1 MSNATQ
7 TAKMGPFKMGVMGL
21 QHMFAMFGAT
31 VLVPL
36 ITGLSVQVTL
46 IGVGVGTLIFHFFA
60 KGKVPAFLGSSFAF
74 MAGIQ
79 LITNPYHGLFAGT
92 DLTQADKLAYATG
105 AILVSGLLYLVFA
118 AAVKVVGTERFI
130 KAVPVVV
137 TAPTVIL
144 IGLMLAPWAI
154 QQASTQLPLAAV
166 TLAIIIAA
174 LAWGKGMIKII
185 PILLGL
191 VGAYIV
197 ALIMHF
203 GFDITATNRAGTEV
217 VPLIDFARL
226 SGESIVGLP
235 PFMAPRFDL
244 MAILIMVP
252 FALATV
258 AEHIGDMV
266 ALSSISG
273 KNYIKDPG
281 LVRTLIGDGIA
292 TTFSGAI
299 GGPASTTYGENV
311 GVVALTKV
319 FNPRVVQIAAV
330 FATILAFSPLF
341 AAVIYTIPEAIIGGA
356 SFMLYGMIAAVGIRN
371 MVDAKVDMG
380 KTKNLIIVAVM
391 LVIGLGMRF
400 ATPAGI
406 LSFDIGDVTISM
418 DRMGLAIAVI
428 VGVILNAILP
438 DGDKEKKA
446 ATDK

>member
-1 MSNATQ
+1 MSSATQ
-7 TAKMGPFKMGVMGL
+7 KTHPAKMGLMGL

-79 LITNPYHGLFAGT
+79 LITNPTDGLFAGQG
-92 DLTQADKLAYATG
+92 LTQPETLAYATG
-105 AILVSGLLYLVFA
+105 AILVSGLLYLVLA
-118 AAVKVVGTERFI
+118 GVVKLVGVEKFM
-130 KAVPVVV
+130 KAVPIIV
-137 TAPTVIL
+137 TAPTVML

-154 QQASTQLPLAAV
+154 QQSATQMPLAII
-166 TLAIIIAA
+166 TLVIIIAA
-174 LAWGKGMIKII
+174 TAWGKGMIKII

-191 VGAYIV
+191 AGGYVV

-203 GFDITATNRAGTEV
+203 GFDITATTRAGAEV
-217 VPLIDFARL
+217 ALFDFTRIT
-226 SGESIVGLP
+226 GESIVGLP
-235 PFMAPRFDL
+235 PFMAPRFDI
-244 MAILIMVP
+244 MSILIMAP
-252 FALATV
+252 FALATI

-266 ALSSISG
+266 ALSSITG
-273 KNYIKDPG
+273 KDYTKDPG
-281 LVRTLIGDGIA
+281 LVRTLIGDGLA

-319 FNPRVVQIAAV
+319 FNPRVVQIAAI
-330 FATILAFSPLF
+330 FATVLAFSPLF

-356 SFMLYGMIAAVGIRN
+356 SFTLYGMIAAVGIRN
-371 MVDAKVDMG
+371 MVDAKIDMG
-380 KTKNLIIVAVM
+380 KSKNLIIVAVM

-400 ATPAGI
+400 APAGT
-406 LSFDIGDVTISM
+406 LSFNIGDIAIDM
-418 DRMGLAIAVI
+418 GRMGLAIAVV
-428 VGVILNAILP
+428 VGVVLNAILP
-438 DGDKEKKA
+438 NEKDDKKA
-446 ATDK
+446 

>member
-1 MSNATQ
+1 MSTTKA
-7 TAKMGPFKMGVMGL
+7 AKMGPFKMGVMGL

-46 IGVGVGTLIFHFFA
+46 IGVGIGTLIFHFFA

-92 DLTQADKLAYATG
+92 DMAQAEKLAYATG
-105 AILVSGLLYLVFA
+105 AILVSGLLYLVL
-118 AAVKVVGTERFI
+118 AVVVKIVGTEKFM

-154 QQASTQLPLAAV
+154 QQASTQLPLAV
-166 TLAIIIAA
+166 ITLAIIIAA

-191 VGAYIV
+191 IGAYAV

-203 GFDITATNRAGTEV
+203 AFGIEATNRAGTVV

-226 SGESIVGLP
+226 SGESAVGLP
-235 PFMAPRFDL
+235 PFMAPQFSL
-244 MAILIMVP
+244 MAILIMAP
-252 FALATV
+252 FALATI

-266 ALSSISG
+266 ALSSITG
-273 KNYIKDPG
+273 KDYTKDPG
-281 LVRTLIGDGIA
+281 LVRTLIGDGLA

-319 FNPRVVQIAAV
+319 FNPRVVQIAAI
-330 FATILAFSPLF
+330 FAATLAFSPLF

-380 KTKNLIIVAVM
+380 KSKNLIIVAVM

-406 LSFDIGDVTISM
+406 LSFNIGDVTISM

-428 VGVILNAILP
+428 VGIILNAVLP
-438 DGDKEKKA
+438 NETEKKEA
-446 ATDK
+446 N

>member
-1 MSNATQ
+1 MSEHAKTHP
-7 TAKMGPFKMGVMGL
+7 AKMGLMGL

-79 LITNPYHGLFAGT
+79 LITNPEHGLFAGQ
-92 DLTQADKLAYATG
+92 DLSQAYMLSYATG
-105 AILVSGLLYLVFA
+105 AILISGLLYLVLA
-118 AAVKVVGTERFI
+118 GVVKVVGVERFM
-130 KAVPVVV
+130 KAVPIIV
-137 TAPTVIL
+137 TAPTVML

-154 QQASTQLPLAAV
+154 QQASTHLPLAFI
-166 TLAIIIAA
+166 TLAIVIIAA
-174 LAWGKGMIKII
+174 SWGKGMIKII

-191 VGAYIV
+191 AGAYLI
-197 ALIMHF
+197 ALILHF
-203 GFDITATNRAGTEV
+203 GFDATVTNRAGTEILPMLNFDAV
-217 VPLIDFARL
+217 SNA
-226 SGESIVGLP
+226 SIVGLP
-235 PFMAPRFDL
+235 PFMAPRFDI
-244 MAILIMVP
+244 MAILIMAP
-252 FALATV
+252 FALATI
-258 AEHIGDMV
+258 AEHLGDMV
-266 ALSSISG
+266 ALSSITG
-273 KNYIKDPG
+273 KNFTKDPG

-319 FNPRVVQIAAV
+319 FNPRVVQIAAI
-330 FATILAFSPLF
+330 FATILAFSPMF
-341 AAVIYTIPEAIIGGA
+341 AAIIYSIPEAIIGGA

-380 KTKNLIIVAVM
+380 KSKNLIIVAVM

-400 ATPAGI
+400 APAGLLTI
-406 LSFDIGDVTISM
+406 SVGDVTVDM
-418 DRMGLAIAVI
+418 QRMGLAIAVV
-428 VGVILNAILP
+428 VGVLLNWILP
-438 DGDKEKKA
+438 NEKDAKA
-446 ATDK
+446 